1 MAYTFITI
9 ASLHYVSIKNY
20 FIAVL
25 FYFYCSC
32 ASGLRHADSRW
43 QSLSSAS
50 SVLVTVS
57 DYQYQLC
64 YKEAP
69 KCRPVMQVGVTA
81 RRARVDAFTINKPY

>member
-43 QSLSSAS
+43 QCLSSAS
-50 SVLVTVS
+50 SVLLTVIIS
-57 DYQYQLC
+57 
-64 YKEAP
+64 
-69 KCRPVMQVGVTA
+69 
-81 RRARVDAFTINKPY
+81 INFATRKLRSVVQ